1 VDSQVDVVLHQSHS
15 GVTRPALL
23 VVVSDDV
30 FVVGIG
36 MFRQV
41 SLDQV
46 AGFFCCEPGEWQNKL
61 SLLAQ
66 SKSDQL
72 T

>member
-1 VDSQVDVVLHQSHS
+1 MKSDSQVDVMFHESHAR
-15 GVTRPALL
+15 VARPTLL
-23 VVVSDDV
+23 VVVSDDIFIV
-30 FVVGIG
+30 RVG

-46 AGFFCCEPGEWQNKL
+46 SRLLCREPGNMSWTVTNK
-61 SLLAQ
+61 SQ
-66 SKSDQL
+66 